1 LSQSEGDTEKVES
14 KSLTKRSEIEVL
26 ATDGLDTKR
35 ILWIARNSNGLYAGW
50 SFGGVGFH
58 FSYHKD
64 GRTHWEM
71 GGRKVPYKNRTPLN
85 AVKGLNFLLVFGIPR
100 RLMEATSSYGR
111 KKKDVILHIDT
122 RSFKKRTIVCH
133 LLLLEPGRFDR
144 LSALNDG
151 TGLAFDYSI
160 IHVLTHVEPWIVV
173 AFYDTQSTE
182 FEDLKKD
189 EDRLEKLIGSSPEA

>member
-1 LSQSEGDTEKVES
+1 MTS
-14 KSLTKRSEIEVL
+14 KPPPKRSEIEVL
-26 ATDGLDTKR
+26 ATNGSDTKR
-35 ILWIARNSNGLYAGW
+35 ILWIARTPNGLYAGW
-50 SFGGVGFH
+50 SLKGVGFH

-100 RLMEATSSYGR
+100 QLMEGTSSYRR

-122 RSFKKRTIVCH
+122 RSFKKPTIVCH
-133 LLLLEPGRFDR
+133 VLLLEPGRLDR
-144 LSALNDG
+144 LSALSDG
-151 TGLAFDYSI
+151 NQLAFDYSI
-160 IHVLTHVEPWIVV
+160 IHVLTQVEPWIVV
-173 AFYDTQSTE
+173 AFYDTQSAE

-189 EDRLEKLIGSSPEA
+189 QERLEQLLEHSREPNAT